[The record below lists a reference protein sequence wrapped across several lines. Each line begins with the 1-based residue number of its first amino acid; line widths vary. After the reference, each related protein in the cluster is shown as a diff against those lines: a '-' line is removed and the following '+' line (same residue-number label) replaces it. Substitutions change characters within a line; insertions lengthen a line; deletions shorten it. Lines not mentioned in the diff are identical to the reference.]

1 MTDATNALLP
11 CPCGKTPT
19 ALVIVQHGDSKHAHC
34 AGNCCGEWEV
44 EFRTNFHHPTSAEA
58 KRRAV
63 SRWNDAHRQ
72 PTASAGMVVV
82 PREPTEAMLDAG
94 RTAVMARDCSG
105 PKWGP
110 ADHFEATGFDTT
122 GIPSRLLEGRYKM
135 SKEWGAELVY
145 AAMLA
150 AHESQPT
157 VKDSLT
163 TESPNRQVREDSQ
176 GLGEPGRLPPDVEAV
191 AYAIWLYEDAALMYA
206 DVQDPRDIPAE
217 SLKYCREKWLKD
229 WLPALHENHFGD
241 CIKVCTACTRCHM
254 ERLVGEASLLLAKSP
269 PADTTPDVSERIPSK
284 ERGCDGKTDFGSH
297 YESAA
302 RSLSKR
308 HCKRYGVYRC
318 PHCQGTH
325 LTTKLEKADQYAP
338 LLYVTPEP
346 AENVDGE

>member
-1 MTDATNALLP
+1 MTDATNGEALFHHLPDNERSALLW
-11 CPCGKTPT
+11 
-19 ALVIVQHGDSKHAHC
+19 LL
-34 AGNCCGEWEV
+34 W
-44 EFRTNFHHPTSAEA
+44 HHQGASSEIGQTIRGWLGMRQFE
-58 KRRAV
+58 RI
-63 SRWNDAHRQ
+63 NDAAVEQCKRVEALLTQ

-150 AHESQPT
+150 AHESQQKPRVNVGT
-157 VKDSLT
+157 IGHVSRDKSTL
-163 TESPNRQVREDSQ
+163 V
-176 GLGEPGRLPPDVEAV
+176 
-191 AYAIWLYEDAALMYA
+191 AALT
-206 DVQDPRDIPAE
+206 
-217 SLKYCREKWLKD
+217 
-229 WLPALHENHFGD
+229 
-241 CIKVCTACTRCHM
+241 KV
-254 ERLVGEASLLLAKSP
+254 VSP
-269 PADTTPDVSERIPSK
+269 PADTAPDVSERIPSK

-346 AENVDGE
+346 TSNVEGE

>member
-150 AHESQPT
+150 AHESQ
-157 VKDSLT
+157 
-163 TESPNRQVREDSQ
+163 
-176 GLGEPGRLPPDVEAV
+176 
-191 AYAIWLYEDAALMYA
+191 
-206 DVQDPRDIPAE
+206 
-217 SLKYCREKWLKD
+217 
-229 WLPALHENHFGD
+229 
-241 CIKVCTACTRCHM
+241 
-254 ERLVGEASLLLAKSP
+254 SP
-269 PADTTPDVSERIPSK
+269 PADTTPDVSERGQSFDFRAHLQRQRDWSEKTFGPGPRTAGVIDHIRKELCEIEADPSDIS
-284 ERGCDGKTDFGSH
+284 EWIDAVILALDGAWRAGHSPDDIIAALVGKQTKNEARTWPDWRTMPTDKAIEH
-297 YESAA
+297 V
-302 RSLSKR
+302 R
-308 HCKRYGVYRC
+308 
-318 PHCQGTH
+318 
-325 LTTKLEKADQYAP
+325 TTD
-338 LLYVTPEP
+338 
-346 AENVDGE
+346 NVEGE

>member
-1 MTDATNALLP
+1 MTDATNGEALLP
-11 CPCGKTPT
+11 CPFCGSKKTSLYEPT
-19 ALVIVQHGDSKHAHC
+19 CHKDSEYNPIDRAFPLVRCASCWAEIHGDNWDHSGK
-34 AGNCCGEWEV
+34 
-44 EFRTNFHHPTSAEA
+44 SAIEA
-58 KRRAV
+58 
-63 SRWNDAHRQ
+63 WNRRQ

-150 AHESQPT
+150 AHESQQKPRVNVGT
-157 VKDSLT
+157 IGHVSRDKSTL
-163 TESPNRQVREDSQ
+163 V
-176 GLGEPGRLPPDVEAV
+176 
-191 AYAIWLYEDAALMYA
+191 AALT
-206 DVQDPRDIPAE
+206 
-217 SLKYCREKWLKD
+217 
-229 WLPALHENHFGD
+229 
-241 CIKVCTACTRCHM
+241 KV
-254 ERLVGEASLLLAKSP
+254 VSP
-269 PADTTPDVSERIPSK
+269 PADTAPDVSERIPSK

-302 RSLSKR
+302 RSLSIR

-346 AENVDGE
+346 AENVEGE

>member
-150 AHESQPT
+150 AHESQQKPRVNVGT
-157 VKDSLT
+157 IGHVSRDKSTL
-163 TESPNRQVREDSQ
+163 V
-176 GLGEPGRLPPDVEAV
+176 
-191 AYAIWLYEDAALMYA
+191 AALT
-206 DVQDPRDIPAE
+206 
-217 SLKYCREKWLKD
+217 
-229 WLPALHENHFGD
+229 
-241 CIKVCTACTRCHM
+241 KV
-254 ERLVGEASLLLAKSP
+254 VSP
-269 PADTTPDVSERIPSK
+269 PADTAPDVSERIPSK